1 MGLISAKIITGHTVH
16 AIGPNASCLIS
27 TKNGQTDRK
36 AKRMIPSQQNLEP
49 GVTVVVP
56 CYNEE
61 GAVAETVDAIS
72 SVLNIAASDASAP
85 FDSEMIFVN
94 DGSKDRTLEILNAL
108 KKNNPRLRVI
118 DNGTNCGYGA
128 SLKRGIAQ
136 ASYDKIVI
144 TDADGTYP
152 NERIPEIA
160 RELDNYDMVIGAR
173 TGKNV
178 HIPLLRRPAKWALL
192 QYARLMTGADI
203 QDINSG
209 LRTMWTR
216 HVHQFWFMLPD
227 AFSFTSTI
235 TLAMHVNRM
244 RVKYIPIDYARRVG
258 KSSIK
263 PVRDTLRFFSLV
275 LRTVMYFRPLQIL
288 GSMSLALILSAIAI
302 GLLGR
307 KYLGE
312 VPDVVA
318 TSLFS
323 TGVIFLG
330 LGLLGD
336 LINARRSR

>member
-1 MGLISAKIITGHTVH
+1 MNIW
-16 AIGPNASCLIS
+16 N
-27 TKNGQTDRK
+27 TDLK
-36 AKRMIPSQQNLEP
+36 P

-61 GAVAETVDAIS
+61 GAVTETVEA
-72 SVLNIAASDASAP
+72 IAAVLDLGATDKNKP
-85 FDSEMIFVN
+85 FNSEMIFVN
-94 DGSKDRTLEILNAL
+94 DGSKDNTLKILLELEA
-108 KKNNPRLRVI
+108 KYPRLRIV

-128 SLKRGIAQ
+128 SLKRGIAK
-136 ASYDKIVI
+136 ANFDKIVI

-160 RELDNYDMVIGAR
+160 RTLDDYDMVTGAR

-178 HIPLLRRPAKWALL
+178 HIPLLRKPAKWALL
-192 QYARLMTGADI
+192 KYARMMTGADI
-203 QDINSG
+203 KDINSG
-209 LRTMWTR
+209 LRAMWTK

-263 PVRDTLRFFSLV
+263 PIRDTLRFFSLV

-288 GSMSLALILSAIAI
+288 GSISLALVTGAILV
-302 GLLGR
+302 GVLGR
-307 KYLGE
+307 IYLKE
-312 VPDVVA
+312 VPDVA
-318 TSLFS
+318 TSALFS

-330 LGLLGD
+330 LGLIGD
-336 LINARRSR
+336 LINARRSK

>member
-1 MGLISAKIITGHTVH
+1 
-16 AIGPNASCLIS
+16 
-27 TKNGQTDRK
+27 
-36 AKRMIPSQQNLEP
+36 MIPSQKNLKA
-49 GVTVVVP
+49 GVSVVVP

-61 GAVAETVDAIS
+61 GAVRETVEAVTI
-72 SVLNIAASDASAP
+72 VLNEAASDGASP
-85 FDSEMIFVN
+85 FESEMIFVN
-94 DGSKDRTLEILNAL
+94 DGSEDRTLEILKEL
-108 KKNNPRLRVI
+108 TKNNPRLRLV

-136 ASYDKIVI
+136 ACYDKIVI

-192 QYARLMTGADI
+192 QYARMMTGADI

-209 LRTMWTR
+209 LRTMWTH

-235 TLAMHVNRM
+235 TLAMHMNRM

-288 GSMSLALILSAIAI
+288 GSISLALIVSAVAV
-302 GLLGR
+302 GVLGR
-307 KYLGE
+307 IYMGE
-312 VPDVVA
+312 VPDVV
-318 TSLFS
+318 TSALFS
-323 TGVIFLG
+323 TGIIFLG
-330 LGLLGD
+330 LGLIGD
-336 LINARRSR
+336 LINARRAR

>member
-1 MGLISAKIITGHTVH
+1 MFETNQK
-16 AIGPNASCLIS
+16 
-27 TKNGQTDRK
+27 
-36 AKRMIPSQQNLEP
+36 LEP
-49 GVTVVVP
+49 GLSIIVP

-61 GAVAETVDAIS
+61 GAVAETVESITA
-72 SVLNIAASDASAP
+72 VLAQVDKSESP
-85 FDSEMIFVN
+85 FEAEMIFVN
-94 DGSKDRTLEILNAL
+94 DGSHDRTLEKLREL
-108 KKNNPRLRVI
+108 EKKHPRLRVV
-118 DNGTNCGYGA
+118 DNGLNCGYGA
-128 SLKRGIAQ
+128 SLKRGISQ
-136 ASYDKIVI
+136 AKFDRIVI

-160 RELDNYDMVIGAR
+160 RGLDVCDMVVGAR

-192 QYARLMTGADI
+192 KYARLMTGADI
-203 QDINSG
+203 KDINSG
-209 LRTMWTR
+209 LRAMWTR

-288 GSMSLALILSAIAI
+288 GSMSLALMFSAVVI
-302 GLLGR
+302 GVLGR
-307 KYLGE
+307 IYLHE
-312 VPDVVA
+312 VPDVAA
-318 TSLFS
+318 TALFS

>member
-1 MGLISAKIITGHTVH
+1 
-16 AIGPNASCLIS
+16 
-27 TKNGQTDRK
+27 
-36 AKRMIPSQQNLEP
+36 MIPSQKNLKA
-49 GVTVVVP
+49 GVSVVVP

-61 GAVAETVDAIS
+61 GAVRETVEAVTI
-72 SVLNIAASDASAP
+72 VLNEAASDGASP
-85 FDSEMIFVN
+85 FESEMIFVN
-94 DGSKDRTLEILNAL
+94 DGSEDRTLEILKEL
-108 KKNNPRLRVI
+108 TKNNPRLRLV

-128 SLKRGIAQ
+128 SLKRGISQ
-136 ASYDKIVI
+136 ACYDKIVI

-192 QYARLMTGADI
+192 QYARMMTGADI

-209 LRTMWTR
+209 LRTMWTH

-235 TLAMHVNRM
+235 TLAMHMNRM

-288 GSMSLALILSAIAI
+288 GSISLALIVSAVAV
-302 GLLGR
+302 GVLGR
-307 KYLGE
+307 IYMGE
-312 VPDVVA
+312 VPDVV
-318 TSLFS
+318 TSALFS
-323 TGVIFLG
+323 TGIIFLG
-330 LGLLGD
+330 LGLIGD
-336 LINARRSR
+336 LINARRAR

>member
-1 MGLISAKIITGHTVH
+1 
-16 AIGPNASCLIS
+16 
-27 TKNGQTDRK
+27 
-36 AKRMIPSQQNLEP
+36 MIPSPKNLKP
-49 GVTVVVP
+49 GVSVVVP

-61 GAVAETVDAIS
+61 GAVRETVEAVAN
-72 SVLNIAASDASAP
+72 VLNKAASDEASP
-85 FDSEMIFVN
+85 FESEMIFVN
-94 DGSKDRTLEILNAL
+94 DGSGDRTLEILQEL
-108 KKNNPRLRVI
+108 TKNNPRLRVV

-136 ASYDKIVI
+136 ACYEKIVI

-192 QYARLMTGADI
+192 QYARMMTGADI
-203 QDINSG
+203 RDINSG

-235 TLAMHVNRM
+235 TLAMHMNRM
-244 RVKYIPIDYARRVG
+244 RVKYISIDYARRVG

-263 PVRDTLRFFSLV
+263 PIRDTLRFFSLV

-288 GSMSLALILSAIAI
+288 GSISLFLIFSAIATGI
-302 GLLGR
+302 LGR
-307 KYLGE
+307 IYLDQ
-312 VPDVVA
+312 VPDVA
-318 TSLFS
+318 TTSLFS
-323 TGVIFLG
+323 TGIIFLG
-330 LGLLGD
+330 LGLIGD
-336 LINARRSR
+336 LINARRNR